1 MANMS
6 ISCYTVQTMAR
17 IISVVNQKGG
27 VGKTTTSVNV
37 AAALA
42 LLEKRVL
49 LVDIDSQGNATSGL
63 GFDPTSVHPSVYDVL
78 IENSSTDQ
86 AIIPTGIEGLDLL
99 PAHVDLAGASVELIS
114 VDQRE
119 HRLRHALGIVEDRY
133 DFIIIDCPPSLGV
146 LTINGIVAGNE
157 ILIPVQAEYYA
168 LEGLGQLLRTIELTK
183 EYLHPEMQ
191 ILGAVLTMYD
201 RRNRLS
207 HAVFEDMYK
216 HFPNT
221 VFRTII
227 PRTVRLAE
235 APSYGKPIALYDPT
249 GNGAKAYMKLAR
261 EILIREAHINPREV
275 LQQVA
280 EESQLEIPEPDLN
293 YDDPVQAREAILDSV
308 NEFNDT
314 NV

>member
-1 MANMS
+1 
-6 ISCYTVQTMAR
+6 MAR
-17 IISVVNQKGG
+17 VISVVNQKGG

-37 AAALA
+37 AAALS
-42 LLEKRVL
+42 LLDQTVL

-63 GFDPTSVHPSVYDVL
+63 GFDPMTVHPSVYDVL
-78 IENSSTDQ
+78 TENASIDQ
-86 AIIPTGIEGLDLL
+86 AIINTGIERLDIL
-99 PAHVDLAGASVELIS
+99 PANVDLAGASVELVS
-114 VDQRE
+114 ADQRE
-119 HRLRHALGIVEDRY
+119 YRLRHALGLVEDRY

-183 EYLHPEMQ
+183 EYLHPDLN

-201 RRNRLS
+201 RRNKLS
-207 HAVFEDMYK
+207 QAVFEDMYK

-261 EILIREAHINPREV
+261 EMLIREAHINPREV

-280 EESQLEIPEPDLN
+280 EETNTEIPKPDLN
-293 YDDPVQAREAILDSV
+293 YDDPEEVRDAILESV
-308 NEFNDT
+308 QSTE
-314 NV
+314 

>member
-1 MANMS
+1 MS
-6 ISCYTVQTMAR
+6 ISWYTIQTMAR

-63 GFDPTSVHPSVYDVL
+63 GFDPTTVHPSVYDVL
-78 IENSSTDQ
+78 IENSGIDQ
-86 AIIPTGIEGLDLL
+86 AIINTGIEGLDLL

-157 ILIPVQAEYYA
+157 ILIPVQAEY
-168 LEGLGQLLRTIELTK
+168 
-183 EYLHPEMQ
+183 
-191 ILGAVLTMYD
+191 
-201 RRNRLS
+201 
-207 HAVFEDMYK
+207 
-216 HFPNT
+216 
-221 VFRTII
+221 
-227 PRTVRLAE
+227 
-235 APSYGKPIALYDPT
+235 
-249 GNGAKAYMKLAR
+249 
-261 EILIREAHINPREV
+261 
-275 LQQVA
+275 
-280 EESQLEIPEPDLN
+280 
-293 YDDPVQAREAILDSV
+293 
-308 NEFNDT
+308 
-314 NV
+314 